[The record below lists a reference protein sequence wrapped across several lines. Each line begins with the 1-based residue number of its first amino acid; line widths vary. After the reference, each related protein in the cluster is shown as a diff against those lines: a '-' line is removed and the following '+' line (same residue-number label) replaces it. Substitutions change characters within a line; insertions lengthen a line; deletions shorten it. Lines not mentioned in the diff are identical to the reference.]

1 MLNIILKNSKKK
13 RNRRP
18 TIQSNKEQNMF
29 ASLVQFVYLYLGTNG
44 AQLIVSRTFYEM
56 MKILVQNH
64 QSSRTKIEF
73 YISLFCFV
81 YSHRLMLISYVMY
94 TDYTFTLEWFNFM
107 EQDIVL
113 GYLHQNSH
121 LYEPFLFFCFYFFNL
136 FLSYCQYSLY
146 YLNSDTTTWRWWY
159 QLVVVNQDR
168 SYKSLLSTEMV
179 KKSRMQQVKSLMR
192 HLIASKNPFVL
203 CLLLV
208 IPYTVLK
215 YGCTFWVQLNSW
227 YHMNNINRKQLFHK
241 PMNKM
246 PNLSIKTRKKVLHW
260 LILADLL
267 AYLFQW
273 IIGELL
279 FIYDDDG
286 DDYKIIKQFFVIFS
300 SFGFILFI

>member
-121 LYEPFLFFCFYFFNL
+121 LYEPFLFFL
-136 FLSYCQYSLY
+136 FL
-146 YLNSDTTTWRWWY
+146 
-159 QLVVVNQDR
+159 
-168 SYKSLLSTEMV
+168 
-179 KKSRMQQVKSLMR
+179 
-192 HLIASKNPFVL
+192 
-203 CLLLV
+203 
-208 IPYTVLK
+208 
-215 YGCTFWVQLNSW
+215 
-227 YHMNNINRKQLFHK
+227 
-241 PMNKM
+241 
-246 PNLSIKTRKKVLHW
+246 
-260 LILADLL
+260 
-267 AYLFQW
+267 
-273 IIGELL
+273 
-279 FIYDDDG
+279 
-286 DDYKIIKQFFVIFS
+286 FF
-300 SFGFILFI
+300 